1 MGKDS
6 WDPLATFNQLYKEMD
21 EIYHQYARGHGNFG
35 HGFVAAVLP
44 LSERC
49 ALYQREICSEWHY
62 PPQTLNSALKTLER
76 QELISLEPAPGNQKN
91 KQVVLTEKGN
101 SVVQQI
107 ISPLV
112 SAERQS
118 FHQLEEGEKEAL
130 LSLTRKY
137 VEVLRSNVQ
146 KICSSSA
153 R

>member
-1 MGKDS
+1 MREHLS
-6 WDPLATFNQLYKEMD
+6 AAMELFNQLYKEID
-21 EIYHQYARGHGNFG
+21 EIYHIYAKKCNLSDSALWLFYSLYESSEPLTQTALC
-35 HGFVAAVLP
+35 AA
-44 LSERC
+44 
-49 ALYQREICSEWHY
+49 WHY

-91 KQVVLTEKGN
+91 KQVVLTEKGK
-101 SVVQQI
+101 SVVRQI

-118 FHQLEEGEKEAL
+118 FHQLEEGEKKVL

-146 KICSSSA
+146 KICNSSA
-153 R
+153 S